1 MNLMTRTQHPSSTL
15 QSAAK
20 IDQMKQL
27 GRKVLWLACWMIHNA
42 NHIRPSRD
50 GIKVGGHQASCASA
64 ATLLTALYMDVL
76 RPEDR
81 IAVKPHASPVFH
93 AIQYLLGNQTLGK
106 LQTYRGLGGAQ
117 AYPSRMKDTDDV
129 DFSTGSVGLGV
140 GMTLF
145 ASLVQD
151 YVRLHEMVP
160 GGTPQGRIVTLMG
173 DAELDE
179 GNVFEALLEGWKHD
193 VRNLWWVIDYNR
205 QSLDGVVNDHLF
217 QKIKSFFSTV
227 DWEVVTIKYGKRLQA
242 AFEGPAGGAL
252 NQWIDECPNQL
263 YAALTYKGGASWRE
277 HLKTDLKGTQGLKEF
292 LDIHDDDALHRLM
305 TNLGG
310 HDMEA
315 VLEAFHGIDDDAPRC
330 FVAYTVKGFRL
341 PLAGHKDNHSGL
353 MTLDQM
359 AEFKLSMG
367 IAEGREWDPTAGLD
381 MAAGDL
387 QEFLDHV
394 PFSKRKPSP
403 DRVPTIT
410 TPDIVPPNGGRLSTQ
425 EAFGRIMNDFGK
437 SDSELASRIVTTS
450 PDVTVST
457 NLGGWVNQRRLFHSE
472 RKQDVFREENVP
484 SAQKWSMSPT
494 GQHVELGIA
503 ENNLFLML
511 AALGLSESLFGVRLL
526 PVGTVYDIFIG
537 RGLDA
542 LNYACYQDARFMLV
556 GTPSGITLAP
566 EGGAHQSTAT
576 PLIAMGQSG
585 LTGFEPAYSDELAII
600 MDWGFQHMQAD
611 DGGAVYLRLT
621 TRPLDQEPREVTPDL
636 KRQIIEGGY
645 WLRAPAPDAE
655 LAIITSGVLMPE
667 GLAAYEQII
676 EDIPGVGLLNVTS
689 ADKLHS
695 SWTSD
700 GNGHAEHLLSELAP
714 NAALVTVLDGHS
726 GGLGWMGSVS
736 GHRTF
741 PLGVDR
747 FGQTGDIPDLYRT
760 YKIDSDAIVDA
771 CARACLA
778 KR

>member
-1 MNLMTRTQHPSSTL
+1 M
-15 QSAAK
+15 
-20 IDQMKQL
+20 
-27 GRKVLWLACWMIHNA
+27 
-42 NHIRPSRD
+42 
-50 GIKVGGHQASCASA
+50 GGHQASCASA

-93 AIQYLLGNQTLGK
+93 AIQYLLGNQTLDK

>member
-93 AIQYLLGNQTLGK
+93 AIQYLLGNQTLDK

-537 RGLDA
+537 RGLDT

>member
-1 MNLMTRTQHPSSTL
+1 MTRPQPPSSTL

-93 AIQYLLGNQTLGK
+93 AIQYLLGNQTLEK
-106 LQTYRGLGGAQ
+106 LQAYRGLGGAQ

-160 GGTPQGRIVTLMG
+160 GGAPEGRIVTLMG

-277 HLKTDLKGTQGLKEF
+277 HLKTDLKGTSGLKEF

-315 VLEAFHGIDDDAPRC
+315 VLEAFHGIKDDAPRC

-367 IAEGREWDPTAGLD
+367 IAEGREWDPAAGLD
-381 MAAGDL
+381 MAAEDL

-394 PFSKRKPSP
+394 PFNKREP
-403 DRVPTIT
+403 
-410 TPDIVPPNGGRLSTQ
+410 
-425 EAFGRIMNDFGK
+425 
-437 SDSELASRIVTTS
+437 
-450 PDVTVST
+450 
-457 NLGGWVNQRRLFHSE
+457 
-472 RKQDVFREENVP
+472 
-484 SAQKWSMSPT
+484 
-494 GQHVELGIA
+494 
-503 ENNLFLML
+503 
-511 AALGLSESLFGVRLL
+511 
-526 PVGTVYDIFIG
+526 
-537 RGLDA
+537 
-542 LNYACYQDARFMLV
+542 
-556 GTPSGITLAP
+556 AP
-566 EGGAHQSTAT
+566 E
-576 PLIAMGQSG
+576 
-585 LTGFEPAYSDELAII
+585 
-600 MDWGFQHMQAD
+600 
-611 DGGAVYLRLT
+611 R
-621 TRPLDQEPREVTPDL
+621 
-636 KRQIIEGGY
+636 
-645 WLRAPAPDAE
+645 
-655 LAIITSGVLMPE
+655 
-667 GLAAYEQII
+667 
-676 EDIPGVGLLNVTS
+676 
-689 ADKLHS
+689 
-695 SWTSD
+695 
-700 GNGHAEHLLSELAP
+700 
-714 NAALVTVLDGHS
+714 
-726 GGLGWMGSVS
+726 
-736 GHRTF
+736 
-741 PLGVDR
+741 
-747 FGQTGDIPDLYRT
+747 
-760 YKIDSDAIVDA
+760 
-771 CARACLA
+771 
-778 KR
+778 

>member
-1 MNLMTRTQHPSSTL
+1 MTRPQPPSSTL

-93 AIQYLLGNQTLGK
+93 AIQYLLGNQTLEK
-106 LQTYRGLGGAQ
+106 LQAYRGLGGAQ

-151 YVRLHEMVP
+151 YVRLHEMAP
-160 GGTPQGRIVTLMG
+160 DGSSEGRIVTLMG

-277 HLKTDLKGTQGLKEF
+277 HLKTDLKGTSGLKEF
-292 LDIHDDDALHRLM
+292 LDVHDDDALHRLM

-315 VLEAFHGIDDDAPRC
+315 VLEAFHGIKDDAPRC

-367 IAEGREWDPTAGLD
+367 IAEGREWDPAAGLD
-381 MAAGDL
+381 MAAEDL

-394 PFSKRKPSP
+394 PFNKREPAP
-403 DRVPTIT
+403 ERVPTIT
-410 TPDIVPPNGGRLSTQ
+410 TPEIVPPNGGRLSTQ

-457 NLGGWVNQRRLFHSE
+457 NLGGWVNQRRLFHSK

-494 GQHVELGIA
+494 GQHMELGIA

-511 AALGLSESLFGVRLL
+511 AALGLSEPLFGARLL

-621 TRPLDQEPREVTPDL
+621 TRPLDQDHREITPDL
-636 KRQIIEGGY
+636 KRQIVEGGY
-645 WLRAPAPDAE
+645 WLRPPAPDAE

-667 GLAAYEQII
+667 ALAAYEQIV

-689 ADKLHS
+689 ADRLHS
-695 SWTSD
+695 GWASE
-700 GNGHAEHLLSELAP
+700 GNGHAEHLLSELSP

-741 PLGVDR
+741 PLGVDQ

-760 YKIDSDAIVDA
+760 YKIDSEAIIDA